1 MTKISALLQNP
12 NTDGN
17 FTVISN
23 EEAVLF
29 QKLKDMYLEVCD
41 LTVNHDVINDHA
53 VVYPSKLGP
62 VLEKIDKKWYMSS
75 L

>member
-1 MTKISALLQNP
+1 MSKISALLKP
-12 NTDGN
+12 PISDGN

-41 LTVNHDVINDHA
+41 LTINHDVINDHA

-62 VLEKIDKKWYMSS
+62 VLEKIDKKWYMNV